1 MTNNNNNNNHHH
13 NDNIF
18 FLDKFLK
25 YENADQKAAR
35 YRINR
40 ENTVP
45 VTGPPGTGKS
55 TVISHCCFDLLA
67 ENSPVLVT
75 APTNVMVNSILAKI
89 DSLCKRARLPFLKGP
104 IIRYGNTVDLE
115 FSYPHL
121 RNYTLDNIFIDSNE
135 MNSFNKAEIARKYFQ
150 NAQIILTTTYS
161 AKDLVKI
168 MKVGAVI
175 VDETGLVGLDTM
187 AMLFSSLRHD
197 SGKILVI
204 GDDKQLP
211 PASHDFIGYS
221 LFSSILKQ
229 YETTLLKTE
238 YRFNKDILDLINP
251 NYQYKLKAHDSV
263 KEISTADIAKKD
275 YDGTS
280 NNLIKILNHEKKI
293 VFVDTNSNSQEQ
305 KHFINTGEIS
315 VVKELVGGLLSMG
328 IDDIIIT
335 TPYKQQERMLQF
347 HISNRNS
354 TKIRVGTIDEFQGQ
368 ESEVTIVSMVRSNN
382 EADIEKAIGFVNI
395 PRSCVAFSRS
405 KRKTIIVGD
414 QNTLIKSK
422 FLSRSIDTVTR
433 KDGFFIW
440 RN

>member
-1 MTNNNNNNNHHH
+1 MTNNNNNHHH

-121 RNYTLDNIFIDSNE
+121 RNYILDNIFIDSNE

>member
-422 FLSRSIDTVTR
+422 FLSRTIDTVTR

>member
-1 MTNNNNNNNHHH
+1 MP
-13 NDNIF
+13 IRR
-18 FLDKFLK
+18 L
-25 YENADQKAAR
+25 AR
-35 YRINR
+35 YRINK
-40 ENTVP
+40 ESTVP

-89 DSLCKRARLPFLKGP
+89 DSLLHRVNLPFLKGP
-104 IIRYGNTVDLE
+104 IIRYGNTMDLE
-115 FSYPHL
+115 LSYPYL
-121 RNYTLDNIFIDSNE
+121 RTYTMDNILVDSNE
-135 MNSFNKAEIARKYFQ
+135 MNSFNRSEIGRKYFQ

-161 AKDLVKI
+161 AKDLVKVT
-168 MKVGAVI
+168 KVGAVI

-197 SGKILVI
+197 NGKILVI

-238 YRFNKDILDLINP
+238 YRFNEDILDLINP
-251 NYQYKLKAHDSV
+251 NYQYQLKADESV
-263 KEISTADIAKKD
+263 KEISTVDIAKND
-275 YDGTS
+275 YSGTN
-280 NNLIKILNHEKKI
+280 NNLAKILNHEKRI

-305 KHFINTGEIS
+305 KHFINIGEIS
-315 VVKELVGGLLSMG
+315 LVKEIIDGLLNMG
-328 IDDIIIT
+328 IDDVIIT

-347 HISNRNS
+347 HLHNGNNRR
-354 TKIRVGTIDEFQGQ
+354 IRIGTIDEFQGQ

-382 EADIEKAIGFVNI
+382 ETDLEKAIGFVNI

-414 QNTLIKSK
+414 QSTLIKSK

>member
-1 MTNNNNNNNHHH
+1 MTNNNHHH

>member
-1 MTNNNNNNNHHH
+1 MAANS
-13 NDNIF
+13 NDNNSHESLDR
-18 FLDKFLK
+18 FLN
-25 YENADQKAAR
+25 YENSDQTAAR
-35 YRINR
+35 HRINN
-40 ENTVP
+40 EGTVP

-89 DSLCKRARLPFLKGP
+89 DSLLKRSGISLPREA
-104 IIRYGNTVDLE
+104 IIRYGNTTDLE
-115 FSYPHL
+115 ASYPHL
-121 RNYTLDNIFIDSNE
+121 RNYSLDNVVLDIDGIDS
-135 MNSFNKAEIARKYFQ
+135 FNRSELGGKYFQ
-150 NAQIILTTTYS
+150 NAKIILTTAYS
-161 AKDLVKI
+161 AKDLAKI
-168 MKVGAVI
+168 IQVGAVI

-187 AMLFSSLRHD
+187 AMLFSSLQRNN
-197 SGKILVI
+197 GKILVI

-221 LFSSILKQ
+221 LFSSILRQ
-229 YETTLLKTE
+229 YQTTLLKTE
-238 YRFNKDILDLINP
+238 YRFNQDILDLINP
-251 NYQYKLKAHDSV
+251 NYQYRLKARDSV
-263 KEISTADIAKKD
+263 KNISTADIAIKC
-275 YDGTS
+275 YTGTN
-280 NNLIKILNHEKKI
+280 NNLTKILDHENRI
-293 VFVDTNSNSQEQ
+293 VFVDTDGNSREE

-315 VVKELVGGLLSMG
+315 VVKELIDGFLSIG

-335 TPYKQQERMLQF
+335 TPYKQQERLLQF
-347 HISNRNS
+347 QLNNSRNNR
-354 TKIRVGTIDEFQGQ
+354 KIRVGTIDEFQGQ

-382 EADIEKAIGFVNI
+382 NSDLEKAIGFVNI

-414 QNTLIKSK
+414 RDTLIRSK
-422 FLSRSIDTVTR
+422 FLSKSIDTITR

>member
-1 MTNNNNNNNHHH
+1 MTNNNNNNHHH

-422 FLSRSIDTVTR
+422 FLSRTIDTVTR

>member
-1 MTNNNNNNNHHH
+1 MTNSNHNNNNNS
-13 NDNIF
+13 
-18 FLDKFLK
+18 LDKFLN

-35 YRINR
+35 YRINK
-40 ENTVP
+40 ESTVP

-67 ENSPVLVT
+67 QNSPVLVT

-89 DSLCKRARLPFLKGP
+89 DSLLHRANLPFLKGP
-104 IIRYGNTVDLE
+104 IIRYGNTMDLE
-115 FSYPHL
+115 LSYPYL
-121 RNYTLDNIFIDSNE
+121 RTYTMDNILVDSNE
-135 MNSFNKAEIARKYFQ
+135 MNSFNRSEIGRKYFQ

-161 AKDLVKI
+161 AKDLVKVT
-168 MKVGAVI
+168 KVGAVI

-197 SGKILVI
+197 NGKILVI

-221 LFSSILKQ
+221 LFSCILKQ

-238 YRFNKDILDLINP
+238 YRFNEDILDLINP
-251 NYQYKLKAHDSV
+251 NYQYQLKADESV
-263 KEISTADIAKKD
+263 KEISTVDIAKND
-275 YDGTS
+275 YSGTN
-280 NNLIKILNHEKKI
+280 NNLAKILNHEKRI

-305 KHFINTGEIS
+305 KHFINIGEIS
-315 VVKELVGGLLSMG
+315 LVKEIIDGLLNMG
-328 IDDIIIT
+328 IDDVIIT

-347 HISNRNS
+347 HLHNRNNRR
-354 TKIRVGTIDEFQGQ
+354 IRIGTIDEFQGQ

-382 EADIEKAIGFVNI
+382 ETDLEKAIGFVNI

-414 QNTLIKSK
+414 QSTLIKSK

>member
-1 MTNNNNNNNHHH
+1 MTNNNNHHHHH

-18 FLDKFLK
+18 SLDKFLK

-45 VTGPPGTGKS
+45 VTGPPGPGKS
-55 TVISHCCFDLLA
+55 TVISHCCFDLLT

-263 KEISTADIAKKD
+263 
-275 YDGTS
+275 
-280 NNLIKILNHEKKI
+280 
-293 VFVDTNSNSQEQ
+293 
-305 KHFINTGEIS
+305 
-315 VVKELVGGLLSMG
+315 
-328 IDDIIIT
+328 
-335 TPYKQQERMLQF
+335 
-347 HISNRNS
+347 
-354 TKIRVGTIDEFQGQ
+354 
-368 ESEVTIVSMVRSNN
+368 
-382 EADIEKAIGFVNI
+382 
-395 PRSCVAFSRS
+395 
-405 KRKTIIVGD
+405 
-414 QNTLIKSK
+414 
-422 FLSRSIDTVTR
+422 
-433 KDGFFIW
+433 
-440 RN
+440 